1 VPIFGVLLLIGS
13 LGGGVLLALENRDV
27 VVQARVGHVV
37 WTGHLYTA
45 LIVGAL
51 LACWF
56 MLGVAFIR
64 CRLAERRR
72 RAASRSA
79 ARSRP
84 PAQRLAHLS
93 PRRLGAGR
101 SISATKAP
109 TAPPRTNAYRSTV
122 PSTAPST
129 ALTTQRGADQ
139 RGR

>member
-1 VPIFGVLLLIGS
+1 VLIFGVLLLIGS
-13 LGGGVLLALENRDV
+13 LGGGVLHALENRDV
-27 VVQARVGHVV
+27 VVQARVGHVA

-45 LIVGAL
+45 PIVGAL

-79 ARSRP
+79 APSRP
-84 PAQRLAHLS
+84 PAQPLAHPS

-101 SISATKAP
+101 SVSATKAP
-109 TAPPRTNAYRSTV
+109 TAPLRADTY

-129 ALTTQRGADQ
+129 ALTMQRVAEQ

>member
-1 VPIFGVLLLIGS
+1 VLIFGVLLLIGS

-56 MLGVAFIR
+56 LLGAAFVK

-72 RAASRSA
+72 RAASRRTA
-79 ARSRP
+79 QSRP
-84 PAQRLAHLS
+84 PGQPLAHPA
-93 PRRLGAGR
+93 PRHLGAGR

-109 TAPPRTNAYRSTV
+109 TTPAHADAHRSTAA
-122 PSTAPST
+122 STAPST
-129 ALTTQRGADQ
+129 ALTTQREW
-139 RGR
+139 

>member
-1 VPIFGVLLLIGS
+1 VLIFGVLLLIGS
-13 LGGGVLLALENRDV
+13 LGSGVLLALENRDV

-56 MLGVAFIR
+56 MLGVTFIR

-79 ARSRP
+79 AQSRP
-84 PAQRLAHLS
+84 PVQPLADPS

-109 TAPPRTNAYRSTV
+109 TAPTRTDAHPSTV
-122 PSTAPST
+122 PST
-129 ALTTQRGADQ
+129 ALTTQRVAEQ

>member
-1 VPIFGVLLLIGS
+1 MLIFGVLLLIGS

-27 VVQARVGHVV
+27 VVQARLGHVV

-79 ARSRP
+79 GRSRP
-84 PAQRLAHLS
+84 PAQPLAHPS
-93 PRRLGAGR
+93 PRHLGAGR
-101 SISATKAP
+101 SISATKAR
-109 TAPPRTNAYRSTV
+109 TAPPRADAYTS
-122 PSTAPST
+122 A
-129 ALTTQRGADQ
+129 ALTTQRGAEQ

>member
-1 VPIFGVLLLIGS
+1 VLIFGVLLLIGS
-13 LGGGVLLALENRDV
+13 LGGGVLLALENRNV

-72 RAASRSA
+72 RAASRAA

-84 PAQRLAHLS
+84 PAHSLVDPS
-93 PRRLGAGR
+93 PRHLGAGR
-101 SISATKAP
+101 SISVTKAP
-109 TAPPRTNAYRSTV
+109 TGPPRANAYPSTAR
-122 PSTAPST
+122 STAPST
-129 ALTTQRGADQ
+129 ALTRQR
-139 RGR
+139 